1 MFRKYRYRC
10 QIFKTSITD
19 RLCAGLRSLSSLDL
33 SHNQIVAL
41 GPGSLAGMPRLQHL
55 ALAHNYLQAV
65 SGAWLRPLPS
75 LETLLVMDNDI
86 SLVEEGS
93 LDTLTNLTEINL
105 AGELSAAPRL
115 LVLAGRRLRNYACVQ
130 FFCRQSSTRPSLS
143 ASLLSATSQLIN
155 IHEPE

>member
-1 MFRKYRYRC
+1 
-10 QIFKTSITD
+10 
-19 RLCAGLRSLSSLDL
+19 
-33 SHNQIVAL
+33 
-41 GPGSLAGMPRLQHL
+41 MPRLQHL

-115 LVLAGRRLRNYACVQ
+115 LVLAGREIMRV
-130 FFCRQSSTRPSLS
+130 SSFSAASPAPGLPCLPLSSLCHKS
-143 ASLLSATSQLIN
+143 AYKYSRT
-155 IHEPE
+155 